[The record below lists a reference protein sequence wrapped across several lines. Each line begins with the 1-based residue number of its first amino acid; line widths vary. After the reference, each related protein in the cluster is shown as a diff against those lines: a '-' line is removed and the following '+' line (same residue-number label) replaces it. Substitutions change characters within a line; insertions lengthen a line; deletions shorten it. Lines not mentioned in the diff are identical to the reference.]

1 MRGKD
6 VAPSALIRP
15 RTLLTSVVGGD
26 GGGDGGGGVDG
37 GEGGDG
43 GNGGAGG
50 ASKYTSSTGCCA
62 TVAQAAV
69 RMPHPLAK
77 YGTKIQP

>member
-15 RTLLTSVVGGD
+15 GTLLTTVVGCD
-26 GGGDGGGGVDG
+26 GGGDGGDG
-37 GEGGDG
+37 GD
-43 GNGGAGG
+43 GGAGG
-50 ASKYTSSTGCCA
+50 ASKCTSSVGRSA
-62 TVAQAAV
+62 TVAQVLV

-77 YGTKIQP
+77 YGTKTQP

>member
-15 RTLLTSVVGGD
+15 GTLLTTVVGGD
-26 GGGDGGGGVDG
+26 GNGDGGDGSD
-37 GEGGDG
+37 
-43 GNGGAGG
+43 GGAGG

-62 TVAQAAV
+62 TLAQAAV
-69 RMPHPLAK
+69 RMPHPLPK